1 MFLKS
6 FVVSAILT
14 LSIDVRLK
22 VTSVFCILN
31 SNGIDYVKELI
42 NNKILHE
49 TKHSITTIY
58 VKDTC
63 NIILHF

>member
-42 NNKILHE
+42 NNKILH
-49 TKHSITTIY
+49 
-58 VKDTC
+58 
-63 NIILHF
+63 